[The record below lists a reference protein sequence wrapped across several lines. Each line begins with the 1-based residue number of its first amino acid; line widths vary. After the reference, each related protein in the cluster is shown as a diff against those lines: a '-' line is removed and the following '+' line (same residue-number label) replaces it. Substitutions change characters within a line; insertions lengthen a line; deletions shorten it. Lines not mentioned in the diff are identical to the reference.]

1 MSFYPRHK
9 RGEAVGIL
17 FLASSLMLLL
27 ALFSY
32 APLDRSL
39 NVSSASELYQNWIG
53 QAGAWSADFFFQ
65 YFGLPAFFLPLAL
78 LFLGY
83 KKLRS
88 RPLEYPVVQW
98 LGLVSA
104 LTMLC
109 AALFLLDPFFTLE
122 LNYTPGGVLGML
134 MGNLLLRFFNTAGA
148 LVVVSTVLLLALVM
162 STRFSLEVVLDWAS
176 DRNWNPFEAIR
187 RAWRGW
193 KKRRQDRRQLDQ
205 LRRGEK
211 PVMHEVPP
219 SESAPQSPFPKRKD
233 APAPSRSRQLDP
245 PPVPED
251 GSEPVVKKLELGLDQ
266 EFMGDSA
273 PPITPPKSQSY
284 QLPPLRF
291 LPLIATEIQVNKQE
305 LLDRAEQL
313 QTKYAEFGVHG
324 RVLHIDPGPVVT
336 TFEFKPDPGIKYT
349 RITNLVDD
357 ICLAL
362 KAASIRIDRIPGKNT
377 IGIEVPNANREIIYL
392 SEILGST
399 VFQESA
405 SLLTLGLGKLINGNT
420 FVADLTRM
428 PHLLIAGATGAGK
441 SVGINCFVCSI
452 LYKASPQQVN
462 FIMIDPKRLEL
473 GLYADIPHLLTPIV
487 TDPKKASNAL
497 NWAVREMERRYK
509 LLAKKSVRNLD
520 QYNRLVE
527 NCTPEEREE
536 EQLEPLPLIVVIVDE
551 LADLML
557 TVGKDVEASLTRLAQ
572 MARAIGIHLIL
583 ATQRP
588 SVDVITGLIKANFPS
603 RLSFRVSSKIDSR
616 TVLDR
621 NGAEQLLGRGDM
633 LFLSSRTLRPLR
645 IHGGFVS
652 EKEIQRITDFLRRQ
666 ALPDYQEEILESAE
680 EPAESGV
687 IDVQDLQDPLYADAA
702 QFVAETGRASTSL
715 LQRRLRIG
723 YGRAARILDMM
734 EGEGLVG
741 PSEGSKG
748 REVLVPP
755 NFFDEVNSQ
764 D

>member
-9 RGEAVGIL
+9 QGEVVGIL
-17 FLASSLMLLL
+17 FLASSVMLSL

-39 NVSSASELYQNWIG
+39 NVSSASEQYQNWIG
-53 QAGAWSADFFFQ
+53 QAGAWAADFCFQ
-65 YFGLPAFFLPLAL
+65 YLGLPAFFIPLSL
-78 LFLGY
+78 LVLGY
-83 KKLRS
+83 RKLRR
-88 RPLEYPVVQW
+88 RPLEYPTVQL
-98 LGLVSA
+98 LGLVST

-109 AALFLLDPFFTLE
+109 AALFLLDPFLSLE
-122 LNYTPGGVLGML
+122 LDYAPGGVLGVL

-148 LVVVSTVLLLALVM
+148 LLVVGTVLLLALVM

-176 DRNWNPFEAIR
+176 SQTWSPLKAIR
-187 RAWRGW
+187 QGWQGW
-193 KKRRQDRRQLDQ
+193 KKRRQNRRQLDP
-205 LRRGEK
+205 LRRGEE
-211 PVMHEVPP
+211 PVMREVPP
-219 SESAPQSPFPKRKD
+219 SEAAPRSPFPEKKEGAISR
-233 APAPSRSRQLDP
+233 PSRPVDS
-245 PPVPED
+245 PPVPEE
-251 GSEPVVKKLELGLDQ
+251 SIEPVVKKLEMDLDPDLM
-266 EFMGDSA
+266 EDSA
-273 PPITPPKSQSY
+273 PPAAPSKSQSY

-291 LPLIATEIQVNKQE
+291 LPLVATEIQVNKQE

-313 QTKYAEFGVHG
+313 ETKYGEFGVHG

-377 IGIEVPNANREIIYL
+377 IGIEVPNADREIIYL
-392 SEILGST
+392 HEILGST
-399 VFQESA
+399 VFQESG

-441 SVGINCFVCSI
+441 SVCINCFVCSI

-487 TDPKKASNAL
+487 TDPKKAANAL

-527 NCTPEEREE
+527 MCTPEEREE

-557 TVGKDVEASLTRLAQ
+557 TVGKEVEVSLTRLAQ

-603 RLSFRVSSKIDSR
+603 RVSFRVSSKIDSR
-616 TVLDR
+616 TVLDC

-652 EKEIQRITDFLRRQ
+652 EKEIQQIADFLRRQ
-666 ALPDYQEEILESAE
+666 ALPDYREEILESEE
-680 EPAESGV
+680 EPSESGIV
-687 IDVQDLQDPLYADAA
+687 DVQDLEDPLYDDAA
-702 QFVAETGRASTSL
+702 QFIAETGRASTSL

-723 YGRAARILDMM
+723 YGRAARLLDMM

-755 NFFDEVNSQ
+755 NFFDEVKSQ
-764 D
+764 N